1 MTAVSQAFVDVAS
14 EFAHRS
20 GEEAGRRRSGDP
32 TRPRTQFPGFV
43 LDRGRYR
50 TIEAADPGAWQFPFD
65 VNDRGQITGEY
76 VRVGPDGIPDTFTP
90 TPPATAGA
98 LATDQLFTIQQII
111 AIIPGQS
118 KIAFDPFGDCMD
130 R

>member
-65 VNDRGQITGEY
+65 VNDLGQILGFYEN
-76 VRVGPDGIPDTFTP
+76 PTFTP
-90 TPPATAGA
+90 ATPATAGA

-118 KIAFDPFGDCMD
+118 KIAFDPFGDRMD